1 VNPAGTWDVAII
13 GAGAAGLAA
22 GIFAA
27 EANREARVAVFDG
40 AARVGAKIL
49 VAGGGRCNVTH
60 FRVTPE
66 DYNAASRAFVKNV
79 LAAFTVE
86 QTAQWFASM
95 GVALKREATGKLFP
109 TTDKARTVLDALLGR
124 LGDRGATLLADHRV
138 TAVTADGPGALSG
151 VAAGRFTVQTSRGA
165 HAARRVI
172 LCTGGRSLP
181 RTGSDGAG
189 YELARSLGHTVTHTH
204 AALVPMVLQQHF
216 FHAQLSG
223 ASLEA
228 EITTLAGGK
237 PIDRRRGSLLWTHFG
252 VSGPLAMDASR
263 HWLAA
268 RDAGLAPEWRVSFL
282 PGERFEALE
291 AEMVART
298 ADSPR
303 LGIRRLLE
311 ERTRLPERLLEALL
325 AWTGT
330 DGSTPLAQLK
340 RDDRRSLVH
349 ALVELPL
356 PVEQDRGWNYAE
368 VTAGGVPLA
377 EVSWRTMSSRLR
389 PGLYLAGEILDVDGR
404 IGGLNFQWAWSTGH
418 LAGRAAASGLEEPP
432 QS

>member
-1 VNPAGTWDVAII
+1 VNPAGTWDVAVI

-27 EANREARVAVFDG
+27 EASPRARVAVFDG
-40 AARVGAKIL
+40 AARIGAKIL

-60 FRVTPE
+60 FRVTPD
-66 DYNAASRAFVKNV
+66 DYNAASRGFVKNV

-86 QTAQWFASM
+86 QTVEWFASM
-95 GVALKREATGKLFP
+95 GVALKREETGKLFP
-109 TTDKARTVLDALLGR
+109 TTDKARTILDALMAR
-124 LGDRGATLLADHRV
+124 LHERGATLLAGHRV
-138 TAVTADGPGALSG
+138 TAVDAPGATDN
-151 VAAGRFTVQTSRGA
+151 ADRTRFVIQTARET

-181 RTGSDGAG
+181 RTGSDGGG

-216 FHAQLSG
+216 FHAALSG
-223 ASLEA
+223 VSHEA
-228 EITTLAGGK
+228 QITTLAGGK
-237 PIDRRRGSLLWTHFG
+237 PVDRRRGSLLWTHFG

-268 RDAGLAPEWRVSFL
+268 RDAGLAPAWQVSLF
-282 PGERFEALE
+282 PEARFETLE
-291 AEMVART
+291 AEFVARA

-303 LGIRRLLE
+303 LPVRRVLDQ
-311 ERTRLPERLLEALL
+311 RAGLPEKLLVALL
-325 AWTGT
+325 AWCGI
-330 DGSTPLAQLK
+330 DGATSLAQLR
-340 RDDRRSLVH
+340 RDDRRKLIH
-349 ALVELPL
+349 ALLELPL

-377 EVSWRTMSSRLR
+377 EVSWRAMSSRLC
-389 PGLYLAGEILDVDGR
+389 PGLHLAGEILDVDGR

-418 LAGRAAASGLEEPP
+418 LAGRAAATGLGEAAAE
-432 QS
+432 